1 MPWVFVVTNPSA
13 QQTVREFVLRVA
25 REYTIGRQSPS
36 RIKLLDRAVSRQQAI
51 LIVKESAST
60 STNSQFSM
68 ELFIRDVSKFGTSLN
83 GTRLV
88 ANSDTLL
95 HDGDRIELG
104 ANGSVC
110 RVHWQPFRV
119 ALSGASAALAAKV
132 DALLRECGAEM
143 VSTDFDLL
151 VMDQVSTMS
160 QKLLLALVAAVD
172 VVRPEFLA
180 QIVADARAAV
190 DSEPSLPSVTDFAPV
205 LTNADLKRWRDVD
218 GVQLAPV
225 AERRAL
231 FRRTL
236 FFFFVQADFDILAAV
251 IERGGGHAIRFDIAV
266 PAVASALRQCI
277 AANIA
282 SEDKDEASA
291 VVFVVSDGQSVPT
304 DVMLVAAERGAVVAT
319 RSALLQALL
328 TAKPIIGTATNGAP
342 ATGALD
348 VMVSRDAASHAR
360 SIAGERGQLK
370 MPKVVRPKTNNDND
384 DDDDD
389 DDGWLSRSEMR
400 TDRSEAVAA
409 AQVAAGGGAVA
420 GSTSAGMDDAQ
431 LVVRQANEGGIGS
444 AKRFRK
450 NAPTATS
457 PAAVVGKFEVAREAA
472 RPELEQFMRD
482 RELEEKDERRYAD
495 QARELFAAAQQQGS
509 LAKLAAKR
517 KR

>member
-36 RIKLLDRAVSRQQAI
+36 RIKVLDRAVSRQQAI
-51 LIVKESAST
+51 LIVKESDTT
-60 STNSQFSM
+60 STKNSNCSM
-68 ELFIRDVSKFGTSLN
+68 EIFIRDVSKFGTSLN
-83 GTRLV
+83 GTRLA
-88 ANSDTLL
+88 ANTDTLL

-110 RVHWQPFRV
+110 RVHWQPLRV
-119 ALSGASAALAAKV
+119 ALSGASAALAAQV
-132 DALLRECGAEM
+132 DALLRQCGAEM
-143 VSTDFDLL
+143 VATDFDLL

-160 QKLLLALVAAVD
+160 QKLLLALVAAID
-172 VVRPEFLA
+172 VVRPQFLE

-190 DSEPSLPSVTDFAPV
+190 DSEPPLPSAADFAPV
-205 LTNADLKRWRDVD
+205 LTNTDLKRWRDVD
-218 GVQLAPV
+218 GVQLAPL
-225 AERRAL
+225 AERRSL

-236 FFFFVQADFDILAAV
+236 FFFFVQSDFDILAAV
-251 IERGGGHAIRFDIAV
+251 IERGGGHAVRFDIAV
-266 PAVASALRQCI
+266 PGVAAALRQCI

-282 SEDKDEASA
+282 SEDNDEASA
-291 VVFVVSDGQSVPT
+291 VVFVVSDGQSAPT
-304 DVMLVAAERGAVVAT
+304 DVQLVAAERGAIVAS

-328 TAKPIIGTATNGAP
+328 TAKPIVSTAPNGGPATN
-342 ATGALD
+342 TLD

-360 SIAGERGQLK
+360 SIAGERAQLK
-370 MPKVVRPKTNNDND
+370 MPKTVRAKANNVD
-384 DDDDD
+384 DDDE
-389 DDGWLSRSEMR
+389 DGWLSRSEVR

-409 AQVAAGGGAVA
+409 AQVAGIA
-420 GSTSAGMDDAQ
+420 SGMDDAQ
-431 LVVRQANEGGIGS
+431 LVVRQANESGIGS
-444 AKRFRK
+444 VKRFRK

-457 PAAVVGKFEVAREAA
+457 PAAVVDKFEVARETA